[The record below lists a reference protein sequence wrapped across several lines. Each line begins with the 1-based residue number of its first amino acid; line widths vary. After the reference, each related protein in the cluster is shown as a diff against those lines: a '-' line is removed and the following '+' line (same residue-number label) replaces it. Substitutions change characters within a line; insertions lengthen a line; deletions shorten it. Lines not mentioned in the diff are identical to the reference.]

1 MSDKD
6 LNEWTEN
13 EKNLQAEIE
22 RLQLLADERLEAKVK
37 AEKADENKSS
47 FIAMLSHEIRTPM
60 NGIIT
65 MADLLQQTSLDEEQT
80 RYNEI
85 IQSSSEALMTL
96 VDNLLDISKMEAGKM
111 SLEQYPFD
119 LINTIEDLAYVL
131 SPTAFEKKVQ
141 VILDVE
147 TDIPLFVIGDALKV
161 RQIFMNIL
169 QNAIKFTHS
178 GEILISLFLLST
190 VKEEDI
196 HVKIVL
202 RDTGIGM
209 SEKQLGVI
217 FDSYAQGHS
226 NQKHHYGG
234 TGLGLA
240 ITKSLVEL
248 MGGQVYVKSEL
259 GVGTEFSVEIRFDK
273 YTDLPSIP
281 FEKNILAN
289 INIMVLDS
297 NLTSLELM
305 TNTLQGWG
313 ARVATSLNMD
323 DSFIDN
329 ISRHSYDICLID
341 HQTIDFKKW
350 DLELD
355 YLKKQRMLL
364 MVPLGNKIDE
374 DFKGRFETV
383 ITKPIRKLH
392 LLNSILALQKIKK
405 H

>member
-1 MSDKD
+1 MSDKK
-6 LNEWTEN
+6 LNELTEN

-22 RLQLLADERLEAKVK
+22 RLQLLAEERLQAKVK
-37 AEKADENKSS
+37 AEKADGNKSA

-65 MADLLQQTSLDEEQT
+65 MSDLLQQTSLDEEQT
-80 RYNEI
+80 RYAEI
-85 IQSSSEALMTL
+85 IQSSGESLVTL

-111 SLEQYPFD
+111 ILEQHPFD
-119 LINTIEDLAYVL
+119 LINTIEDLSYVL

-141 VILDVE
+141 VILDIE
-147 TDIPLFVIGDALKV
+147 SDIPLFVIGDALKV

-169 QNAIKFTHS
+169 QNAVKFTHS

-190 VKEEDI
+190 VKQEDI
-196 HVKIVL
+196 HVKIVV

-217 FDSYAQGHS
+217 FESYAQGHS
-226 NQKHHYGG
+226 NESHHYGG

-248 MGGQVYVKSEL
+248 MGGEIYVTSEFN
-259 GVGTEFSVEIRFDK
+259 VGTEFSVEIRFDK

-281 FEKNILAN
+281 FEKDILSN
-289 INIMVLDS
+289 MNIMILDH
-297 NLTSLELM
+297 NLTNLELI
-305 TNTLQGWG
+305 TNALQGWG
-313 ARVATSLNMD
+313 ARVATASAMD
-323 DSFIDN
+323 DAFIDN
-329 ISRHSYDICLID
+329 ISTHSYNICLID

-350 DLELD
+350 DSELAN
-355 YLKKQRMLL
+355 LKKQRMLL
-364 MVPLGNKIDE
+364 LVPLGNKIDE
-374 DFKGRFETV
+374 DFRGRFETV

>member
-6 LNEWTEN
+6 LNDLTEN
-13 EKNLQAEIE
+13 EKKLHAEIE
-22 RLQLLADERLEAKVK
+22 RLQLLAEERLEVKVK
-37 AEKADENKSS
+37 AEKADGNKSA

-65 MADLLQQTSLDEEQT
+65 MSDLLQQTSLDEEQT
-80 RYNEI
+80 RYTEI

-111 SLEQYPFD
+111 SLEQHPFD

-141 VILDVE
+141 VILDIE
-147 TDIPLFVIGDALKV
+147 SDIPLFVIGDALKV

-196 HVKIVL
+196 HVKIAV

-226 NQKHHYGG
+226 NASHHYGG

-248 MGGQVYVKSEL
+248 MGGEIYVNSEFD
-259 GVGTEFSVEIRFDK
+259 VGTEFSVEVRFDK

-281 FEKNILAN
+281 FEKDILVDM
-289 INIMVLDS
+289 NIMVLDS

-313 ARVATSLNMD
+313 ARVATASVMD
-323 DSFIDN
+323 DNFIDN
-329 ISRHSYDICLID
+329 VSTHSYDICLID
-341 HQTIDFKKW
+341 HHTIDFQKW
-350 DLELD
+350 DSELD
-355 YLKKQRMLL
+355 NLKKQRMLL

-374 DFKGRFETV
+374 DFRGRFETV

>member
-6 LNEWTEN
+6 LNELTEN

-22 RLQLLADERLEAKVK
+22 GLRLLAEERLQAKIK
-37 AEKADENKSS
+37 AEKADENKSA

-65 MADLLQQTSLDEEQT
+65 MSDLLQQTSLDEEQT
-80 RYNEI
+80 RYTEI
-85 IQSSSEALMTL
+85 IQSSSEALMNL

-119 LINTIEDLAYVL
+119 LINTVEDLAYVL
-131 SPTAFEKKVQ
+131 SPTAFEKQVQ
-141 VILDVE
+141 VILDIE
-147 TDIPLFVIGDALKV
+147 SDIPLFVIGDALKI

-196 HVKIVL
+196 HVKIAV

-217 FDSYAQGHS
+217 FDSYAQAHS
-226 NQKHHYGG
+226 NESHHYGG
-234 TGLGLA
+234 TGLGLS

-248 MGGQVYVKSEL
+248 MGGQIYVNSEL
-259 GVGTEFSVEIRFDK
+259 NVGTEFSVEMRFDK

-281 FEKNILAN
+281 FEKDILVDM
-289 INIMVLDS
+289 NIMVLDN

-313 ARVATSLNMD
+313 ARVATASMMD
-323 DSFIDN
+323 DDFIDN
-329 ISRHSYDICLID
+329 ISTHSYNICLID
-341 HQTIDFKKW
+341 HQTIDFEKW

-355 YLKKQRMLL
+355 NLKKQRMLL
-364 MVPLGNKIDE
+364 LVPLGNKIDE
-374 DFKGRFETV
+374 DFRGRFETV